1 MPGPSHPST
10 HARTSRRR
18 AVALA
23 GLALFWATLLLA
35 LGVPGAGPVL
45 VAALGG
51 IAMVG
56 AHRLLAGRVSLPDVR
71 MPALPRVDVRPALA
85 AGARRARSV
94 RLPSVPDNVHVPR
107 PTLPPDLGTRVAAT
121 ARAGVDAVRSRAA
134 VAAERSRRV
143 RAVEAPAAPAPGRG
157 RADEAWELCRL
168 GAQLRQQGRL
178 AASVESF
185 ETAVWIFRDLDDPR
199 GLALALNGLGLALV
213 RQRRLDAAVAH
224 YREASAILGELGD
237 EHAQGQVLANLGTA
251 LRTLGRSDEAR
262 ASWEDALTHLE
273 PGSAEYARIRE
284 LRAVG

>member
-10 HARTSRRR
+10 HARTSHRR

-23 GLALFWATLLLA
+23 GLAVFWATLLLA

-56 AHRLLAGRVSLPDVR
+56 AHRLLAGRVSLPAVHV
-71 MPALPRVDVRPALA
+71 PALPRVDVRPALA
-85 AGARRARSV
+85 AGARRARAV

-107 PTLPPDLGTRVAAT
+107 PALPPDLGTRVATT
-121 ARAGVDAVRSRAA
+121 ARAGIDSVRARAA
-134 VAAERSRRV
+134 VAAVRTRRV
-143 RAVEAPAAPAPGRG
+143 RAVETPAPAPGGG
-157 RADEAWELCRL
+157 RAGEAWEFCRL

-185 ETAVWIFRDLDDPR
+185 ETAAWIFRDLDEPR
-199 GLALALNGLGLALV
+199 GLALALNGLGLALA
-213 RQRRLDAAVAH
+213 RQRRLDDAVRH
-224 YREASAILGELGD
+224 YREASTILEGLGD

-273 PGSAEYARIRE
+273 PDSAEYARIRE
-284 LRAVG
+284 LRAVS